1 MKIETNLF
9 KPFTVGQFIIANVL
23 ISFTILAL
31 LFRSAFASFNHFMI
45 SFIWAFAI
53 TFTQWL
59 GPVLVNYLLDKRL
72 KWMHRPLTRTFIQII
87 SLLLW
92 SVVAFVA
99 VQSVMYYIIHGL
111 TPDRSW
117 EYIRVSIL
125 LTFLI
130 ALFLSVLF
138 TAFGFFKAWRRSVL
152 NEAELQS
159 KMLAY
164 KYESLRNQ
172 LNPHFLFNSLN
183 VLADLVYTD
192 QEQAVKF
199 IRQLSDMFQY
209 VLDSRDKELVS
220 LKEELEFLNAY
231 MYLLNTRFGDKLRV
245 NISIDENA
253 SGYVVPMSLQLLVE
267 NAVKHNE
274 ISEKNP
280 LKVFISNENGFLRVE
295 NVKKPKLAGEISK
308 NTGLKN
314 ISQQYNHLSDKEIE
328 VIETGNTF
336 SVRIPLIKEA
346 ENESTDH

>member
-1 MKIETNLF
+1 MKTETNLF
-9 KPFTVGQFIIANVL
+9 KPFTFGQFIIANLL
-23 ISFTILAL
+23 ISFSVLAL
-31 LFRSAFASFNHFMI
+31 FFKNSFESVNYFLI
-45 SFIWAFAI
+45 GFIWAFAI
-53 TFTQWL
+53 TSTQWL
-59 GPVLVNYLLDKRL
+59 GPVLINYFLDKRM
-72 KWMHRPLTRTFIQII
+72 KWMNRPVTRTFIQII

-92 SVVAFVA
+92 SVLAYIA
-99 VQSVMYYIIHGL
+99 VQSVMYYFIRGL

-138 TAFGFFKAWRRSVL
+138 TAVGFFKAWRQSVL

-159 KMLAY
+159 RMLAY

-199 IRQLSDMFQY
+199 IRQLSDLFQY
-209 VLDSRDKELVS
+209 VLDSRDKELVT
-220 LKEELEFLNAY
+220 LKEEMQFLNAY
-231 MYLLNTRFGDKLRV
+231 MYLLNTRFGDKLKV
-245 NISIDENA
+245 NISIDENTE
-253 SGYVVPMSLQLLVE
+253 GYVVPMSLQLLVE

-274 ISEKNP
+274 VSEKNP

-295 NVKKPKLAGEISK
+295 NVKKPRIAGEISK

-314 ISQQYNHLSDKEIE
+314 ISLQYNHLSEKDIE

-336 SVRIPLIKEA
+336 SVRIPLIKE
-346 ENESTDH
+346 EEHERTDH